1 LSWTR
6 SFLGVKLSLTKKLL
20 LKIQNRRLLPVAELL
35 KFREKYRHWQ
45 EMGFEMA
52 KNAAKTAPVFEGL
65 TALMERHADAL
76 SSQLQAHHL
85 KVFPPTSEKG
95 IRTFAPSEASK
106 LLGVGESYL
115 RQTASEMPELNL
127 TMSPGGR
134 RTFSI
139 EDIHAIRKH
148 MDQVGRGNR
157 RYLPHRRD
165 GEQLQVISVMNFK
178 GGSGKTTTAAHLAQ
192 YLAMRGYRILA
203 IDLDPQASLSALFGS
218 QPETDVGPNETLY
231 GAIRYDEEQVPVEQ
245 VVRGTYIPDLHLIP
259 GNLELMEFEHD
270 TPRALMKRKEGDTLF
285 YGRISQVIED
295 IADNYDVVVIDCP
308 PQLGYLTLSALT
320 AATSILVTVHPQM
333 LDVMSMNQFL
343 AMTSNLLR
351 EIENAGAEFKF
362 NWMRYLITRFE
373 PSDGPQNQM
382 VGYLRSIFGE
392 NVLNFP
398 MLKTTAVS
406 DAGLTNQTLFEVER
420 SQFTRS
426 TYDRALEAMNAVNDE
441 IEGLIKK
448 AWGRPT

>member
-1 LSWTR
+1 
-6 SFLGVKLSLTKKLL
+6 
-20 LKIQNRRLLPVAELL
+20 
-35 KFREKYRHWQ
+35 
-45 EMGFEMA
+45 M
-52 KNAAKTAPVFEGL
+52 AKTASKDVPIFEGL
-65 TALMERHADAL
+65 TALMERHSDAL
-76 SSQLQAHHL
+76 SSQLQAHHI
-85 KVFPPTSEKG
+85 KVFPPTAEKG
-95 IRTFAPSEASK
+95 IRKFAPSEAAK

-115 RQTASEMPELNL
+115 RQIVAEVPEFNVS
-127 TMSPGGR
+127 TSPGGR
-134 RTFSI
+134 RIFSI
-139 EDIHAIRKH
+139 EDIHAIRNH
-148 MDQVGRGNR
+148 LDQGGRGNR

-192 YLAMRGYRILA
+192 YLAMRGYRVLA

-231 GAIRYDEEQVPVEQ
+231 GAIRYDDEQVPIEQ

-295 IADNYDVVVIDCP
+295 VAHNYDVVVIDCP

-351 EIENAGAEFKF
+351 EIESAGAQFNF

-392 NVLNFP
+392 SVLNFP

-420 SQFTRS
+420 GQFTRS

-441 IEGLIKK
+441 IETLIKK
-448 AWGRPT
+448 AWDRST